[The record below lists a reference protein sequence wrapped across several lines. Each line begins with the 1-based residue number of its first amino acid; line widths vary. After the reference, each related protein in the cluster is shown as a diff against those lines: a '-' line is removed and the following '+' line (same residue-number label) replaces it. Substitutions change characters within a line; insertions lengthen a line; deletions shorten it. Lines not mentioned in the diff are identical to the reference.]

1 MSDANALSGR
11 GRQRLSIVVGAVCG
25 TTCLVAMAVVL
36 VVYGAPYQP
45 VWWWVMAAI
54 LAVSCLLGRIV
65 APAVEWVLEG
75 YLEDR

>member
-1 MSDANALSGR
+1 MSDANAPSGH
-11 GRQRLSIVVGAVCG
+11 GRRRLSIVVGAVCG
-25 TTCLVAMAVVL
+25 TTCLLAMALVL
-36 VVYGAPYQP
+36 VVYGPPYNA